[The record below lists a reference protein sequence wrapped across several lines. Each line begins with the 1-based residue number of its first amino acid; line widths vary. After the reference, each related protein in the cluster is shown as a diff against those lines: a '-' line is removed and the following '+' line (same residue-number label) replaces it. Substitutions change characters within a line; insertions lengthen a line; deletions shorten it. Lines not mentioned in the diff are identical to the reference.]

1 MNEYVMKE
9 KFETFGPISDIAI
22 KENGYGFLEF
32 KYIDDAADAVREAHR
47 SNFFGE
53 GLINV
58 EYALSREQKSRR
70 DRSDSRRSRSY
81 SNDSRSRSN
90 DSRDNRR
97 GRMERFNLRP
107 NKRIFIGALPH
118 DVQEAD
124 IRREFEK
131 FGPLTDIKLKA
142 NYGFV

>member
-1 MNEYVMKE
+1 MSRRSRSYSERRGRDKRANSWDAMRRGKETRPRGKRLFVGGIKRVNEYVMKE

-58 EYALSREQKSRR
+58 EYALSKERKSRR
-70 DRSDSRRSRSY
+70 YQERSDSRRSRSY
-81 SNDSRSRSN
+81 SNDSRSRSD
-90 DSRDNRR
+90 DSRD
-97 GRMERFNLRP
+97 
-107 NKRIFIGALPH
+107 
-118 DVQEAD
+118 
-124 IRREFEK
+124 
-131 FGPLTDIKLKA
+131 
-142 NYGFV
+142 